1 MAWFENLSISRKL
14 LGAFLLVGVFTVLLG
29 VFAIERLST
38 ANKETTQFQQRS
50 MPAVQ
55 AVSEIRAQLGEFRT
69 FELGLLA
76 RFNEPDAVA
85 DYQKRMRD
93 VRQSVATQLTIL
105 TSLDLT
111 PAEKSLVQSIQTQ
124 LSAYFS
130 SNEDLQKALSDKNIS
145 RAQEI
150 SDTQSRAQRRALF
163 ADLKKLTEHEQELLA
178 AQSAQ
183 AHANYR
189 NNVWL
194 IVSVL
199 GGIVLVSVV
208 LSLTIARGIVR
219 SLRQAVETAQ
229 AVARGEFNRV
239 VHSQRKDETGALLN
253 AMEEMTASIDRVI
266 SEQNTMDEQHR
277 NGLIDHRIDVA
288 TFPGRFKVLAES
300 ANSLVDNHIG
310 IKMSMVDVLEH
321 YAQGDFTKRMRQL
334 PNKQANI
341 TNAME
346 SARGKLLDINGEI
359 QKLVQAAAAGD
370 FSARGDAQRFDNDFR
385 GMITSLNTL
394 MSTTESNLNDL
405 STVLNALARG
415 DLTVQMNGTYQGV
428 FAQMQHSGNETVA
441 QLTEMI
447 QGIQDAAQSIGTA
460 AAEISMGNNELS
472 ARTEQQAA
480 NLEETAASME
490 ELTSTVRQNADNA
503 HSANVQAVNAQTI
516 ADKGLQAVLG
526 VADSMREIEAS
537 AAQMRDIVGVIDR
550 LAFQTNIL
558 SLNAAVEAA
567 RAGESGKG
575 FAVVAGEIR
584 SLAQSSAESAKD
596 IRRLI
601 DSSTTL
607 IAKSS
612 QQSQQAGGTIEQ
624 VQAAVSAVREKM
636 DDISVASREQSSG
649 IEQVNTTVVAMDEVT
664 QQNAAMVEEAA
675 APARSLEEQSQGLLR
690 SVGVF
695 KTTGRTHTVQSSRVV
710 GRRPVI
716 VSDNNWQEF

>member
-69 FELGLLA
+69 FELALLA
-76 RFNEPDAVA
+76 RFNEPDALA

-93 VRQSVATQLTIL
+93 VRQSVATQLTTL
-105 TSLDLT
+105 TSLNLT
-111 PAEKSLVQSIQTQ
+111 PSEKSVVQSIQTQ
-124 LSAYFS
+124 LSEYFS
-130 SNEDLQKALSDKNIS
+130 SNEDLQKALADKNIS

-163 ADLKKLTEHEQELLA
+163 ADLKNLTDHEQELLA
-178 AQSAQ
+178 AQSVQ

-229 AVARGEFNRV
+229 AVAQGEFNRV

-277 NGLIDHRIDVA
+277 NGLIDHRIDVK

-359 QKLVQAAAAGD
+359 QKLVQAAAGD

-503 HSANVQAVNAQTI
+503 QSANAQAVNAQTI

-526 VADSMREIEAS
+526 VAGSMREIEAS

>member
-1 MAWFENLSISRKL
+1 MVDCERI
-14 LGAFLLVGVFTVLLG
+14 GGV
-29 VFAIERLST
+29 
-38 ANKETTQFQQRS
+38 
-50 MPAVQ
+50 
-55 AVSEIRAQLGEFRT
+55 
-69 FELGLLA
+69 
-76 RFNEPDAVA
+76 
-85 DYQKRMRD
+85 
-93 VRQSVATQLTIL
+93 
-105 TSLDLT
+105 
-111 PAEKSLVQSIQTQ
+111 
-124 LSAYFS
+124 
-130 SNEDLQKALSDKNIS
+130 
-145 RAQEI
+145 
-150 SDTQSRAQRRALF
+150 
-163 ADLKKLTEHEQELLA
+163 
-178 AQSAQ
+178 
-183 AHANYR
+183 
-189 NNVWL
+189 
-194 IVSVL
+194 
-199 GGIVLVSVV
+199 VLVSVV

-229 AVARGEFNRV
+229 AVAQGEFNRV

-277 NGLIDHRIDVA
+277 NGLIDHRIDVK

-503 HSANVQAVNAQTI
+503 QSANAQTI

-526 VADSMREIEAS
+526 VAGSMREIEAS

-675 APARSLEEQSQGLLR
+675 AAARSLEEQSQGLLR

-695 KTTGRTHTVQSSRVV
+695 KTIGRTHTVQSSRVV

-716 VSDNNWQEF
+716 VSDTNWQEF